1 MKNTDASAVS
11 DDEWKN
17 KLTPEQYHVLRE
29 KGTEAPFTGKL
40 LRNDK
45 TGDYTCAACG
55 AVLFKSDTKY
65 DSSIPGLMGWPSFSD
80 VAAGGAVELSDD
92 NSLGMRRT
100 EVTCKNCGSHL
111 GHLFDDD
118 TSPTGQHYC
127 INSASLDFEEKK

>member
-1 MKNTDASAVS
+1 MKATDIS
-11 DDEWKN
+11 DDEWKK

-40 LRNDK
+40 LQNDK

-80 VAAGGAVELSDD
+80 VAAGDAVELSDD
-92 NSLGMRRT
+92 DSLGMHRT

>member
-1 MKNTDASAVS
+1 MKNTDASAS
-11 DDEWKN
+11 DDDWKK

-40 LRNDK
+40 LQNDK

-55 AVLFKSDTKY
+55 AVLFKSDAKY

-80 VAAGGAVELSDD
+80 VAAGDAVILSDD
-92 NSLGMRRT
+92 DSLGMRRT